1 MILRIILILILT
13 LFIVVLFFLSLKK
26 NNYKIQKSENYLDY
40 IYLKNIKPLKSIL
53 KTDFKKKKNSK
64 RVFFNV

>member
-1 MILRIILILILT
+1 MILRIILILT

-40 IYLKNIKPLKSIL
+40 IYLKNVKPLKSIL
-53 KTDFKKKKNSK
+53 KTDLKKKKTSK
-64 RVFFNV
+64 RFFFNV

>member
-13 LFIVVLFFLSLKK
+13 LFIIILFFLSLKK
-26 NNYKIQKSENYLDY
+26 NNYKIQESENYLDY
-40 IYLKNIKPLKSIL
+40 VYLKNVKPFKSIL
-53 KTDFKKKKNSK
+53 KTDFKKKKTLK